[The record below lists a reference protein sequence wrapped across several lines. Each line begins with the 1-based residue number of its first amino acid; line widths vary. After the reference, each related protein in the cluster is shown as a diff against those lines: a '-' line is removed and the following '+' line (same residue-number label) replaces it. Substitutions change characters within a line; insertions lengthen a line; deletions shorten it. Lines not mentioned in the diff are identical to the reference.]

1 MLLALG
7 AVSSAL
13 EALQSLTSKSS
24 STKTGLGTDGA
35 ASFDFTGT
43 AAAAGSSTPAA
54 GSGGSSQL
62 APQTLSALIAAQG
75 QSGSSAS
82 ASTSSS
88 DALQDLFSLIDGD
101 HDGKITKAEFEQALG
116 AGGTNLAQADD
127 VFNKLN
133 TDGNSS
139 ASLDELSKALK
150 GGGHHHHHHAAGP
163 GGTDNGSNTDPLL
176 QALAGASGN
185 SVNNSDGS
193 TTTSLTYADGSEVT
207 LTTPAASSTSGS
219 ASKSYNLVEQLIQR
233 EAQAISTNASLSLTA

>member
-24 STKTGLGTDGA
+24 ATKTGPGTANA
-35 ASFDFTGT
+35 ASFDFTGS
-43 AAAAGSSTPAA
+43 AAAPGSAAPAS

-82 ASTSSS
+82 ASTTRSG
-88 DALQDLFSLIDGD
+88 ALQDLFSLIHSGQDGNIS
-101 HDGKITKAEFEQALG
+101 KTEFEQALG

-127 VFNKLN
+127 VFNKLDAN
-133 TDGNSS
+133 GDGSV
-139 ASLDELSKALK
+139 SLDELSKALK
-150 GGGHHHHHHAAGP
+150 GTGRHHHHHAAGAA
-163 GGTDNGSNTDPLL
+163 GADNGSNTDPLL

-185 SVNNSDGS
+185 SVSNSDGS
-193 TTTSLTYADGSEVT
+193 TTTSLSYADGSKVT

-233 EAQAISTNASLSLTA
+233 EAQAISTNASLSLSA